1 MWTVSITINA
11 NKSGTQYLAVK
22 RSITVVCMIKTVKI
36 LCKKITKAFKSYVLI
51 KQTGENAEIWIKNMT
66 IL

>member
-22 RSITVVCMIKTVKI
+22 RSITVVCIIKTVKI
-36 LCKKITKAFKSYVLI
+36 LYKKITKAFKSYVLI
-51 KQTGENAEIWIKNMT
+51 K
-66 IL
+66 